1 MVEAV
6 DGRDDDVDDALDE
19 TFDEARELALV
30 EGRGDA
36 KAASK

>member
-1 MVEAV
+1 MIIC
-6 DGRDDDVDDALDE
+6 RFFALDE